1 MRIPFSL
8 PVLRSVAS
16 CVLLCTLTACGY
28 EARIAALQT
37 ERDSLVVAGEQQSEE
52 LNTLTAY
59 VADIAMSI
67 DSIAIQEQVLL
78 SNRDRD
84 GYFLS
89 RRQIRE
95 NLTYFSELIERQRER
110 IAILEDSLAVRGE
123 SVASLKSIVSFLSDK
138 LQEKEIEIDKMRG
151 VVTQQKR
158 TIKKLESDVAT
169 LKTNVFELEEK
180 NKVQAE
186 TIVAQETALTAQ
198 DVALNEAYMR
208 IGTRKELKADGLL
221 AGGFWQKKTASK
233 QLEAYKFMKVDIRYL
248 REIPLKNK
256 RFHILTPMPEDSYRI
271 TNNSDGSCVLHITN
285 PTRFWSLSNMLLI
298 QI

>member
-1 MRIPFSL
+1 MKNTSYLSPFIKG
-8 PVLRSVAS
+8 VLCCGVM
-16 CVLLCTLTACGY
+16 LMTACGY
-28 EARIAALQT
+28 EARIDALEA
-37 ERDSLVVAGEQQSEE
+37 ERDSLSMAGELQTEE
-52 LNTLTAY
+52 LNTLSAY

-110 IAILEDSLAVRGE
+110 ISMLEDSLAIRGE
-123 SVASLKSIVSFLSDK
+123 SVANLKSIVSFLSEQLK
-138 LQEKEIEIDKMRG
+138 EKELEINKMRG
-151 VVTQQKR
+151 VVTEQKR

-198 DVALNEAYMR
+198 DVVLNEAYMR

-221 AGGFWQKKTASK
+221 VGGFWQKKTASK
-233 QLEAYKFMKVDIRYL
+233 QLESYKFMKVDIRYL
-248 REIPLKNK
+248 REIPLRNK
-256 RFHILTPMPEDSYRI
+256 KFRILTPMPEDSYRI
-271 TNNSDGSCVLHITN
+271 TNNGDGSCVLHITN